1 MRDEVLKVF
10 LHFNMII
17 VLSVRFFFLDSNGAE
32 DYLKDVGDT
41 RFILNTEQKK
51 FPFAELP

>member
-17 VLSVRFFFLDSNGAE
+17 VLSVRFLLDSNGAG

-41 RFILNTEQKK
+41 RFILITEQKK
-51 FPFAELP
+51 FSFAELP

>member
-1 MRDEVLKVF
+1 MRDEVLTVF

-17 VLSVRFFFLDSNGAE
+17 VLSVRFLLDSNGAG
-32 DYLKDVGDT
+32 DYLKDVGNT
-41 RFILNTEQKK
+41 RFFLNTEQKN